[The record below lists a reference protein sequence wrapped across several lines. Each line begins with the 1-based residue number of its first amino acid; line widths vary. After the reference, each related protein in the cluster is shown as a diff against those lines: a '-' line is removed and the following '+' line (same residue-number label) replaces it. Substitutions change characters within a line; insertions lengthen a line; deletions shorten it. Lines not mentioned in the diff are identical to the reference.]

1 MHAYSYL
8 KRLLHQQRLSVPEL
22 QRRIQG
28 QGMNVNLK
36 SLYRLTD
43 DRKSVD
49 RLDMRVAG
57 AICQVFAVP
66 LSEWIVFEEESQ
78 TLHALL
84 PERQARL
91 GTLMAKNNEGALDA
105 SERAELEALVREA
118 EEVTLNNARLLSQQR
133 QRLTP
138 RGGKFP
144 MEAGNSSAP

>member
-1 MHAYSYL
+1 
-8 KRLLHQQRLSVPEL
+8 
-22 QRRIQG
+22 
-28 QGMNVNLK
+28 MNVNLK

-43 DRKSVD
+43 DRQPVD

-78 TLHALL
+78 TLHTLP

-91 GTLMAKNNEGALDA
+91 GALMAKNNEGVLDA

-118 EEVTLNNARLLSQQR
+118 EEVTLTNARLLSQQC
-133 QRLTP
+133 QRLMP
-138 RGGKFP
+138 HGGKAP
-144 MEAGNSSAP
+144 LEAGNSIPS

>member
-43 DRKSVD
+43 DRQPVD

-57 AICQVFAVP
+57 AICLVFAVP

-78 TLHALL
+78 TLHTLL

-91 GTLMAKNNEGALDA
+91 GTLMAKNNEGVLDA
-105 SERAELEALVREA
+105 SERAELETLVREA
-118 EEVTLNNARLLSQQR
+118 EEVTLTNARLLSQQC
-133 QRLTP
+133 QRLMP
-138 RGGKFP
+138 RGGKVP
-144 MEAGNSSAP
+144 LEAGNSSAS